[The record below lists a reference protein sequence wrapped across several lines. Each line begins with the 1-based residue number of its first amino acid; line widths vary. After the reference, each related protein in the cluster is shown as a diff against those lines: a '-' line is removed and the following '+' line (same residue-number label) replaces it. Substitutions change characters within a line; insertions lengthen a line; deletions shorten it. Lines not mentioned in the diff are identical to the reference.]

1 MDSSKSG
8 KGLLIAKAAFWSA
21 CVFTLVMATNPQP
34 PQVPM
39 PDKLLHA
46 AAFFVLTA
54 LHKMAYRDFGFWRR
68 IAAMAVL
75 GGAIELIQ
83 SIPDLHR
90 DADIKDWVAD
100 IAAAILASWIVSG
113 LSARRGDT

>member
-1 MDSSKSG
+1 MDSLKSG
-8 KGLLIAKAAFWSA
+8 KGLLIAKAAFWFA
-21 CVFTLVMATNPQP
+21 CVFTLVMAINPQP

-39 PDKLLHA
+39 PDKTLHA

-54 LHKMAYRDFGFWRR
+54 LHKIAYRDFGFWRR
-68 IAAMAVL
+68 IAAMALL

-90 DADIKDWVAD
+90 DADIKDWIAD
-100 IAAAILASWIVSG
+100 IAAAILASWIVSA
-113 LSARRGDT
+113 LSVKRGDT